1 MKNTSSRVRN
11 PKACNRRVC
20 WYDRRRTNP
29 DVDAREKGFTL
40 VELLIVIAIVPI
52 IVGALAYGL
61 VAVIQLQSGVS
72 NRLTDTEDAQVVS
85 STFGGDVQAAAY
97 LTAQNQIN
105 TPNYTEQCG
114 SGVQILGL
122 EWGQNAQKEWTNQ
135 VSYMSQEIGTTN
147 KYELVRQYC
156 TDAATSATAIS
167 NSTSPTSTDGTLLV
181 SSNVLATDLST
192 TAPSPLFTITSAAPS
207 GVTPSSPTGA
217 WIKSVY
223 ISQVSLAITE
233 PLTTY
238 SYNLVGVPESTSAVA
253 STNTPS
259 ASNNN
264 TTCGF
269 AQSGTG
275 LYANNLCFIDFS
287 SLGATQLQVAESY
300 VAPSGSGSTYNPGVC
315 GLETSVSVPGG
326 FTMYFCLGL
335 TGQTVS
341 PFALPTYGQSFLGN
355 SFSGTANSVNYLG
368 DPVPF
373 YIGIPGDP
381 SLYQLSSGTS
391 SVILSNVEV
400 VNSQSV
406 AATGWQ
412 LVSIDAEST
421 DVNESITWTSDQ
433 PLSILANNLPW
444 DTSDDPIGNA
454 CGNESTAQ
462 GNPSTPYNSGLENS
476 SLVPVTPSGSS
487 PIGSSTYQVECF
499 GSGTTQAGTGYTTTS
514 NTKNGT
520 AMLAATTPTSFKA
533 TMVGSGLEAVSFG
546 LLIAGKSG

>member
-1 MKNTSSRVRN
+1 
-11 PKACNRRVC
+11 
-20 WYDRRRTNP
+20 
-29 DVDAREKGFTL
+29 
-40 VELLIVIAIVPI
+40 
-52 IVGALAYGL
+52 
-61 VAVIQLQSGVS
+61 
-72 NRLTDTEDAQVVS
+72 
-85 STFGGDVQAAAY
+85 
-97 LTAQNQIN
+97 
-105 TPNYTEQCG
+105 
-114 SGVQILGL
+114 
-122 EWGQNAQKEWTNQ
+122 
-135 VSYMSQEIGTTN
+135 
-147 KYELVRQYC
+147 
-156 TDAATSATAIS
+156 
-167 NSTSPTSTDGTLLV
+167 
-181 SSNVLATDLST
+181 
-192 TAPSPLFTITSAAPS
+192 
-207 GVTPSSPTGA
+207 
-217 WIKSVY
+217 
-223 ISQVSLAITE
+223 
-233 PLTTY
+233 
-238 SYNLVGVPESTSAVA
+238 
-253 STNTPS
+253 
-259 ASNNN
+259 
-264 TTCGF
+264 
-269 AQSGTG
+269 
-275 LYANNLCFIDFS
+275 
-287 SLGATQLQVAESY
+287 
-300 VAPSGSGSTYNPGVC
+300 
-315 GLETSVSVPGG
+315 
-326 FTMYFCLGL
+326 MYFCLGL